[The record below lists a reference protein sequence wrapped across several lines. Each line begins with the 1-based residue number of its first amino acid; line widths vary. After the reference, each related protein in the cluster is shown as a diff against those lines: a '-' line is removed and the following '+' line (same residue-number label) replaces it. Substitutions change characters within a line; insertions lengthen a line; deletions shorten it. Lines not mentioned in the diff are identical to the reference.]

1 MFEFSF
7 KSDYII
13 EGSQSI
19 SRDILLASFSELEVT
34 FFPEI
39 SFLLGLLELIMGR
52 LQVLK
57 EDSRLGDERMNDLL
71 EGSRVLLVEIAGEE
85 LLF

>member
-39 SFLLGLLELIMGR
+39 CFLLGLLELIMGR